1 MARVLLIIDPD
12 GMDEA
17 LSTARVKRAL
27 EDIGNDI
34 AGVAKSNMSS
44 HYTGPLGYTV
54 DVAVRKWFG
63 AYGSH
68 RAIGFVRTTHQL
80 GPALERKYAPLRN
93 ARDQVGLWISK
104 PS

>member
-1 MARVLLIIDPD
+1 MVLLIIDSD

-17 LSTARVKRAL
+17 LSTARMQWAL
-27 EDIGNDI
+27 QDIGDDI

-44 HYTGPLGYTV
+44 HYTGPLDYKV

-63 AYGSH
+63 KHGNH

-80 GPALERKYAPLRN
+80 GPALENKYAPLRN
-93 ARDQVGLWISK
+93 ALNQVG
-104 PS
+104 